1 MKELKYS
8 VYGTISSQCSLFTQ
22 LKTPEMLWLE
32 KKPLERQVNQVYLPE
47 MWCICEK
54 FNSMQELLESVN
66 NISSTNSTQYS
77 LILYTLLGLE

>member
-1 MKELKYS
+1 MKELKY
-8 VYGTISSQCSLFTQ
+8 SSQCSLFTQ

-77 LILYTLLGLE
+77 LILYTLLGLK

>member
-22 LKTPEMLWLE
+22 LKTPEMLSLE

-47 MWCICEK
+47 MWCICE
-54 FNSMQELLESVN
+54 NL
-66 NISSTNSTQYS
+66 TQCKNY
-77 LILYTLLGLE
+77 LRV